1 MGSDPVVSHPTGSDP
16 LASRSQR
23 GQSQEA
29 LARTRQ
35 GVRHLRYLTP
45 AVLSMLALLG
55 TACEIEKVAIQRPPT
70 QLALHGM
77 LSATAPSQVVLL
89 EHTRNGS
96 VQLIAPPFDV
106 TDPVVSDEG
115 IAETGAI
122 MTLQAPTGELYVA
135 SEDNTTRVDG
145 KGQGIYRFGLAGSAL
160 QRNAPYQLS
169 VQTKSGATLNAETS
183 VPGGTAVADP
193 APGFLP
199 DALFD
204 RTRDT
209 MDLRWT
215 AVPGARSYFVRV
227 ETPYGPLSFFT
238 ESTYVRLPGM
248 LRNTDV
254 ISLPRV
260 FVPGFPQTVT
270 VSAVD
275 SNYYDWYRTRN
286 DAISGEG
293 LVSRVRGGIG
303 VFGSLVRLRMEQV
316 HVIAPQSTSIA
327 GEYVAGGSD
336 LEKSIAPYSSLSLYV
351 ESPAS
356 RSDQPDLLT
365 GRYTIG
371 VGWKFTGCQ
380 TCGLFGTVQGT
391 AVTLALLETGLDT
404 KGWSARDTVDVFTG
418 TVTGDTLVGK
428 YRFKGGPFHFVRRR

>member
-1 MGSDPVVSHPTGSDP
+1 
-16 LASRSQR
+16 LA
-23 GQSQEA
+23 A
-29 LARTRQ
+29 L
-35 GVRHLRYLTP
+35 V
-45 AVLSMLALLG
+45 LG
-55 TACEIEKVAIQRPPT
+55 TACEIEKTAIQRPPA

-77 LSATAPSQVVLL
+77 LSVTAPSQVVLL

-115 IAETGAI
+115 IAETGAL
-122 MTLQAPTGELYVA
+122 MSLQAPTGEVYIA
-135 SEDNTTRVDG
+135 REDNTTRIDG
-145 KGQGIYRFGLAGSAL
+145 KGQGIYRFSLPGSAL
-160 QRNAPYQLS
+160 QRNAPYRLT
-169 VQTKSGATLNAETS
+169 VQTTTGATLTAETS
-183 VPGGTAVADP
+183 VPGGTAAEDP

-199 DALFD
+199 DSLFD
-204 RTRDT
+204 RSRDT
-209 MDLRWT
+209 MSLRWT

-238 ESTYVRLPGM
+238 ESTFVRLPGM

-254 ISLPRV
+254 TSLPRV

-286 DAISGEG
+286 DPISGEG
-293 LVSRVRGGIG
+293 LINRVQGGIG
-303 VFGSLVRLRMEQV
+303 VFGSLVRIRLEQV
-316 HVIAPQSTSIA
+316 HVVAPQTQSIA
-327 GEYVAGGSD
+327 GEYVVGGTD
-336 LEKSIAPYSSLSLYV
+336 LEKAVAPYSSLSLYL

-380 TCGLFGTVQGT
+380 TCGLFGTVQGS
-391 AVTLALLETGLDT
+391 AVTIALLETGLET
-404 KGWSARDTVDVFTG
+404 KGWSARDTVDLFTG
-418 TVTGDTLVGK
+418 TVKGDTLVGS
-428 YRFKGGPFHFVRRR
+428 YRFKGGPFHFVRKR

>member
-1 MGSDPVVSHPTGSDP
+1 
-16 LASRSQR
+16 
-23 GQSQEA
+23 
-29 LARTRQ
+29 
-35 GVRHLRYLTP
+35 
-45 AVLSMLALLG
+45 MLALLAS
-55 TACEIEKVAIQRPPT
+55 ACEIEKAAIARPPT
-70 QLALHGM
+70 QFALHGM
-77 LSATAPSQVVLL
+77 LSATAPTQVVLL

-115 IAETGAI
+115 IAETGALV
-122 MTLQAPTGELYVA
+122 TLQGPSGELYLA
-135 SEDNTTRVDG
+135 REDNTTRIDG
-145 KGQGIYRFGLAGSAL
+145 KGQGIYRLALPGSAL
-160 QRNAPYQLS
+160 QRNAPYRLT
-169 VQTKSGATLNAETS
+169 VQTSTGATLTAETS
-183 VPGGTAVADP
+183 VPGGVAAQDP

-199 DALFD
+199 GSLFD
-204 RTRDT
+204 RSRDT

-238 ESTYVRLPGM
+238 ESTFVRLPGM

-254 ISLPRV
+254 TSLPRV
-260 FVPGFPQTVT
+260 FIPGFPQTVT

-286 DAISGEG
+286 DPISGEG
-293 LVSRVRGGIG
+293 LVNRVKGGIG
-303 VFGSLVRLRMEQV
+303 VFGSLVRIRIEEV
-316 HVIAPQSTSIA
+316 HVVAPQSQSIA
-327 GEYVAGGSD
+327 GEYVVGGSD
-336 LEKSIAPYSSLSLYV
+336 LEKSVAPYSSLSLYV

-380 TCGLFGTVQGT
+380 TCGLFGTVQGS
-391 AVTLALLETGLDT
+391 AVTIALLETGLET
-404 KGWSARDTVDVFTG
+404 KGWSARDTVDLFTG
-418 TVTGDTLVGK
+418 SVKGDTLVGT
-428 YRFKGGPFHFVRRR
+428 YRFKGGPFHFVRKR

>member
-1 MGSDPVVSHPTGSDP
+1 
-16 LASRSQR
+16 
-23 GQSQEA
+23 
-29 LARTRQ
+29 
-35 GVRHLRYLTP
+35 
-45 AVLSMLALLG
+45 
-55 TACEIEKVAIQRPPT
+55 
-70 QLALHGM
+70 M

-115 IAETGAI
+115 IAETGAT
-122 MTLQAPTGELYVA
+122 MTLQTPTGELYVA
-135 SEDNTTRVDG
+135 SEDNTTRIDG
-145 KGQGIYRFGLAGSAL
+145 KGQGIYRFALPGSAL
-160 QRNAPYQLS
+160 QRNAPYKLT
-169 VQTKSGATLNAETS
+169 VLTKAGATLAAETS
-183 VPGGTAVADP
+183 VPGGTAVVDP

-199 DALFD
+199 DVLFD
-204 RTRDT
+204 RSRDT

-238 ESTYVRLPGM
+238 ESTFVRLPGM
-248 LRNTDV
+248 LRNSDV
-254 ISLPRV
+254 TSLPRV

-293 LVSRVRGGIG
+293 LVNRVQGGIG
-303 VFGSLVRLRMEQV
+303 VFGSLVRLRLDEV
-316 HVIAPQSTSIA
+316 HVVAPQTSSIA
-327 GEYVAGGSD
+327 GEYVVGGTD

-356 RSDQPDLLT
+356 RSDQPDLLS

-380 TCGLFGTVQGT
+380 TCGLFGTVQGST
-391 AVTLALLETGLDT
+391 VTIALLETGLET
-404 KGWSARDTVDVFTG
+404 KGWSARDTADVFTG
-418 TVTGDTLVGK
+418 TITGDTLVGT
-428 YRFKGGPFHFVRRR
+428 YRFKGGPFHFVRKR

>member
-1 MGSDPVVSHPTGSDP
+1 
-16 LASRSQR
+16 L
-23 GQSQEA
+23 
-29 LARTRQ
+29 
-35 GVRHLRYLTP
+35 LT
-45 AVLSMLALLG
+45 LLG
-55 TACEIEKVAIQRPPT
+55 SACEIEKAAIARPPA

-115 IAETGAI
+115 IAETGALV
-122 MTLQAPTGELYVA
+122 TLQGPSGELYLA
-135 SEDNTTRVDG
+135 REDNTTRIDG
-145 KGQGIYRFGLAGSAL
+145 KGQGIYRFALPGSAL
-160 QRNAPYQLS
+160 QRNAPYHLT
-169 VQTKSGATLNAETS
+169 VQTTAGATLTAETS
-183 VPGGTAVADP
+183 VPGGTAAQDP
-193 APGFLP
+193 APGVLP
-199 DALFD
+199 DSLFD
-204 RTRDT
+204 RSRDT

-238 ESTYVRLPGM
+238 ESTFVRLPGM

-254 ISLPRV
+254 TSLPRV

-286 DAISGEG
+286 DPISGEG
-293 LVSRVRGGIG
+293 LLNRVKGGIG
-303 VFGSLVRLRMEQV
+303 VFGSLVRIRLEEV
-316 HVIAPQSTSIA
+316 HVVAPQSQSIA
-327 GEYVAGGSD
+327 GEYVTGGTD
-336 LEKSIAPYSSLSLYV
+336 LERSVAPYSSLSLYV

-380 TCGLFGTVQGT
+380 TCGLFGTVQGS
-391 AVTLALLETGLDT
+391 AVTIALLETGLET
-404 KGWSARDTVDVFTG
+404 KGWSARDTVDLFTG
-418 TVTGDTLVGK
+418 TVKGDTLVGT
-428 YRFKGGPFHFVRRR
+428 YRFKGGPFHFVRKR

>member
-1 MGSDPVVSHPTGSDP
+1 
-16 LASRSQR
+16 LA
-23 GQSQEA
+23 A
-29 LARTRQ
+29 L
-35 GVRHLRYLTP
+35 VM
-45 AVLSMLALLG
+45 VLLL
-55 TACEIEKVAIQRPPT
+55 TACEIEKVAIARPPA

-115 IAETGAI
+115 IAETGAT
-122 MTLQAPTGELYVA
+122 MTLQTPTGELYVA
-135 SEDNTTRVDG
+135 SEDNTTRIDG
-145 KGQGIYRFGLAGSAL
+145 KGQGIYRFALPGSAL
-160 QRNAPYQLS
+160 QRNAPYKLT
-169 VQTKSGATLNAETS
+169 VLTKAGATLAAETS
-183 VPGGTAVADP
+183 VPGGTAVVDP

-199 DALFD
+199 DVLFD
-204 RTRDT
+204 RSRDT

-238 ESTYVRLPGM
+238 ESTFVRLPGM
-248 LRNTDV
+248 LRNSDV
-254 ISLPRV
+254 TSLPRV

-293 LVSRVRGGIG
+293 LVNRVQGGIG
-303 VFGSLVRLRMEQV
+303 VFGSLVRLRLDEV
-316 HVIAPQSTSIA
+316 HVVAPQTSSIA
-327 GEYVAGGSD
+327 GEYVVGGTD

-356 RSDQPDLLT
+356 RSDQPDLLS

-380 TCGLFGTVQGT
+380 PCGLFGTVQGST
-391 AVTLALLETGLDT
+391 VPIALLETGLET
-404 KGWSARDTVDVFTG
+404 KGWSARDTADVFTG
-418 TVTGDTLVGK
+418 TITGDTLVGT
-428 YRFKGGPFHFVRRR
+428 YRFKGGPFHFVRKR